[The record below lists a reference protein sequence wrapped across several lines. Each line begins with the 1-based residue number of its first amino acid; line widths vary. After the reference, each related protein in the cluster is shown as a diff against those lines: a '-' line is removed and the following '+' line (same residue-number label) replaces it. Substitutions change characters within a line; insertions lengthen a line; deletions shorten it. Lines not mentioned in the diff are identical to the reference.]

1 MRFDILCA
9 FLTTLYNPQRET
21 FQQHSTVHLDGSAPQ
36 LPQSDTF
43 ITFIQ
48 THSFELGALP
58 AFFSLVLCDLL
69 HFMNTI
75 PQRFRAFLAY
85 THATPR
91 PRAKT
96 TAKTT
101 KKNEKQIISAY

>member
-43 ITFIQ
+43 IAFIQ

-58 AFFSLVLCDLL
+58 AFFSFVL
-69 HFMNTI
+69 HFKNTI
-75 PQRFRAFLAY
+75 PQRFRAVLAY
-85 THATPR
+85 THATPP
-91 PRAKT
+91 PRAKNNG
-96 TAKTT
+96 KND
-101 KKNEKQIISAY
+101 KKEREANN